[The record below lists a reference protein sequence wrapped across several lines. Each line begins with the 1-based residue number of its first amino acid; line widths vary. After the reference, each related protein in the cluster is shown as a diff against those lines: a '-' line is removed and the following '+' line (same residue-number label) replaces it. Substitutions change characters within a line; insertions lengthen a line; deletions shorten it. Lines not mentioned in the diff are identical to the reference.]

1 MRIYSVEELKKEYNR
16 LNYKWFDFHFVGIR
30 SEKNEANLFDDTFG
44 VINGN
49 DIKWFLCT
57 TNAGTHWLL
66 NLMNPKGTAH
76 LKPGQ
81 YIDTWA
87 FGLHQK
93 KYRAFVQVKPV
104 EVYRDANKNKI
115 AEESNLVDRGLFGIN
130 IHRANENII
139 SKFIDKWSAG
149 CQVIPNPSDFKLIL
163 SMAERSQLNNFTYT
177 LLKEF

>member
-1 MRIYSVEELKKEYNR
+1 MRIYTIDELKAEFTR
-16 LNYKWFDFHFVGIR
+16 LNYQWLDFQLVGVR
-30 SEKNEANLFDDTFG
+30 SNKNEPNIFDDNFA

-49 DIKWFLCT
+49 DIKWFPCT

-66 NLMNPKGTAH
+66 NLMNRKGTAH

-87 FGLHQK
+87 FGKHLGQYK
-93 KYRAFVQVKPV
+93 AFVQVKPV
-104 EVYRDANKNKI
+104 EVYRDANKNTI
-115 AEESNLVDRGLFGIN
+115 AEESKVIDKGLFGIN
-130 IHRANENII
+130 IHRASANFV

-149 CQVIPNPSDFKLIL
+149 CQVIQNPNDFKLIL
-163 SMAERSQLNNFTYT
+163 SMAERSRLEKFTYT